1 MRRND
6 TLDFSK
12 TKKIAEQ
19 KYAERKINK
28 WIDIALEIAQD
39 IETQFHTI
47 DFFIRDIL
55 SDMQNVSMS
64 TKKTDMVAYIS
75 AWKNTLETIKYM
87 IDI

>member
-1 MRRND
+1 MDQN
-6 TLDFSK
+6 
-12 TKKIAEQ
+12 
-19 KYAERKINK
+19 
-28 WIDIALEIAQD
+28 

-64 TKKTDMVAYIS
+64 TKKTYMVAYIS